1 MLHYL
6 WNESLDLL
14 AAIPALVLIGTIGA
28 WRWTMWLA
36 KVIPALCY
44 RPIANNFDCTATV
57 VATVFDEDPALF
69 RRGLESWI
77 ANAPDRI
84 IAVIDVTDRA
94 CQAVARDYPS
104 VEVIINPA
112 AGKRPALVA
121 GVTACRTEI
130 VVLVDSDVLW
140 EPDVLRLLKMPF
152 SDPVIGGASARAHMI
167 PAGRAANTVR
177 AHGQDARAT
186 LATAHASAGQ
196 DARATP
202 APDQTTAQRGT
213 VWERL
218 ADIFLDLRY
227 AAEVP
232 ATTRWGRAVSCLSG
246 RTSAYRTG
254 LLQCLSEPLLHETFN
269 GQPCLSGDDKRYT
282 TLILERGFKTWHQ
295 LNARV
300 YSTFKP
306 DFNGFINQRIRWQ
319 RNSFRS
325 DLRALTSRWMWRNP
339 YLALL
344 LVDKH
349 LALFTQLNGPFFFLL
364 VCLYGTPALAVAL
377 IAWWHVSRAI
387 KIFLHLRRRPEDA
400 WLLPLFIGITFWL
413 SAVKLYALCTLN
425 RQGWLTRR
433 VTMVDGQPM
442 RLPQAA

>member
-1 MLHYL
+1 MSHYL

-14 AAIPALVLIGTIGA
+14 AAIPALLLIGTIGA
-28 WRWTMWLA
+28 WRWIMWLA
-36 KVIPALCY
+36 KVIPALFY
-44 RPIANNFDCTATV
+44 RPIANEFDCTAAV

-77 ANAPDRI
+77 ANAPDRL
-84 IAVIDVTDRA
+84 IAVIDVTDQA
-94 CQAVARDYPS
+94 CLAVAREYPN
-104 VEVIINPA
+104 VDVIINPA

-121 GVTACRTEI
+121 GVAACRTEI

-140 EPDVLRLLKMPF
+140 APDVLRILKMPF
-152 SDPVIGGASARAHMI
+152 ADGTIGGVSTRAHMI
-167 PAGRAANTVR
+167 PVRPGHAG
-177 AHGQDARAT
+177 
-186 LATAHASAGQ
+186 
-196 DARATP
+196 
-202 APDQTTAQRGT
+202 
-213 VWERL
+213 VWERM

-227 AAEVP
+227 TAEVP

-254 LLQCLSEPLLHETFN
+254 LLQSLSEPLLHETFN

-300 YSTFKP
+300 YSTFKT
-306 DFNGFINQRIRWQ
+306 DFRGFINQRVRWQ

-325 DLRALTSRWMWRNP
+325 DLRALTSRWIWRSP

-344 LVDKH
+344 LADKH
-349 LALFTQLNGPFFFLL
+349 LALFTQLNGPFLFLL
-364 VCLYGTPALAVAL
+364 VCLYGTPAMAVAL

-387 KIFLHLRRRPEDA
+387 KIFPHLRRRPADV

-425 RQGWLTRR
+425 TQGWLTRR
-433 VTMVDGQPM
+433 VTMVAGQAV
-442 RLPQAA
+442 RLAKAD